1 MGRTSGQFIAKM
13 LGKGRQLGKKNRT
26 SNGHSPDPGVFA
38 RVISLARMLHKCNE
52 KYFPSQNL
60 GKVPKPILGKQFV
73 HQQKALLVNRL
84 DKNLNNTLH
93 LFT

>member
-13 LGKGRQLGKKNRT
+13 LGKGRQLGKKNGT
-26 SNGHSPDPGVFA
+26 SNGHSLAPGTVA
-38 RVISLARMLHKCNE
+38 AVIPLVWILHKCNE
-52 KYFPSQNL
+52 KYLPSQNL
-60 GKVPKPILGKQFV
+60 GKTPKPSLGGQFSYP
-73 HQQKALLVNRL
+73 QKVRLVNRL